1 MRTRY
6 ITHPLHL
13 ECSTALYSEAVNQMP
28 AFLSG
33 LVFSLLLNPLTI
45 GLAGSAF
52 AISAISYGILAAV
65 AIGLQ
70 LALQKKPATPQPS
83 DVQSNIRQPISPRRR
98 IYGRFLTGSVVVFGF
113 RRGEKSYVLHYIGEG
128 PIEGYVSFRLDKKPV
143 TLDGSGFVTEEQY
156 VLDGR
161 SRVQILTTLGTMSDG
176 PFAAILAAFPEL
188 DDAAKPFRHRGCAMV
203 LQIVE
208 QVPQEKIP
216 DVYPNNLPSLQVL
229 IDGLNNVYDPN
240 AGTSGFTDNAGACLL
255 AEIMD
260 VYGLTTADADMIDFG
275 AFGDFIDHCNDNVGL
290 KAGGTEKRYRA
301 AGVIYMNAEN
311 EDRVKALAA
320 VCNADVF
327 IDRQGRI
334 SVRQKMRSTP
344 AIALRAKNGDHL
356 TIQLEGGRS
365 EQKKFNTVKVSYL
378 DPNLNYKE
386 NEVIW
391 RHAGFLDDDGQEL
404 VSPIGATLCPSST
417 QAQRLGKLAL
427 YEQNPDF
434 VGSLTSGPQAL
445 DLMEDYCFTL
455 DLSPEDEFERVACAS
470 GEIEYDADQMTVSAS
485 IAVFAE
491 GATDWTPATDEQDQV
506 EVPPELPSYVDD
518 VTLNVTVTVEL
529 QNNSA
534 PYLKF
539 SWVPAGAGTL
549 PDSYSQQVQ
558 VSAADADDWHDAT
571 VNQEA
576 NTAQFPAVADGGS
589 YDWRI
594 RNIASG
600 KTFDWQQ
607 STSPVTVVVDATAPL
622 ALLSFSA
629 GDGTGQ
635 FVANFGT
642 ANDSHLATVA
652 IYKTASGGTLNR
664 TTDLVGRYA
673 VAPGVSYA
681 LPLTSATGTFDIRAE
696 PFNRSNIAGPLSGP
710 DSATVS

>member
-1 MRTRY
+1 MRPNMNGDWPSLGGR
-6 ITHPLHL
+6 IMR
-13 ECSTALYSEAVNQMP
+13 MP

-52 AISAISYGILAAV
+52 AISAISYGILVAA

-240 AGTSGFTDNAGACLL
+240 AASSGFTDNAGACLL

-260 VYGLTTADADMIDFG
+260 VYGLTTADTDMVDFG
-275 AFGDFIDHCNDNVGL
+275 AFGDFIDHCNDNIAL

-311 EDRVKALAA
+311 EDRIKALAA

-356 TIQLEGGRS
+356 SIQLEGGRS

-391 RHAGFLDDDGQEL
+391 RHAGMLEDDGQEL
-404 VSPIGATLCPSST
+404 VSPIVATLCPSST

-434 VGSLTSGPQAL
+434 VGSMTSGPQAL

-470 GEIEYDADQMTVSAS
+470 AEIEYDADQMTVSAS

-506 EVPPELPSYVDD
+506 EIPPSLPSYVDD
-518 VTLNVTVTVEL
+518 VTLDVTVKVEL

-534 PYLKF
+534 PFLKF
-539 SWVPAGAGTL
+539 SWLAAGAGVL

-558 VSAADADDWHDAT
+558 VSAAGADDWHDAV
-571 VNQEA
+571 VNQQA
-576 NTAQFPAVADGGS
+576 NTAQFSPVADGGS
-589 YDWRI
+589 YDWQI

-600 KTFDWQQ
+600 KTFDWQE
-607 STSPVTVVVDATAPL
+607 SSSPVSVVVDAIAPL

-635 FVANFGT
+635 FIANFGT

-681 LPLTSATGTFDIRAE
+681 LPLTSSAGTFDIRAE